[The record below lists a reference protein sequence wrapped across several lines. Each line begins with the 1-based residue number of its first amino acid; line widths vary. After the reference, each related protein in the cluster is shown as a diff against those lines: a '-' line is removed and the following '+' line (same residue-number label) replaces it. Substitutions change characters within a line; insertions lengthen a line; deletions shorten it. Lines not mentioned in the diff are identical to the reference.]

1 MNALNDGQTLTD
13 AFTYRISDGHG
24 GTSSATLTVT
34 IRGTTDTPTN
44 TPPTAVADAAAVK
57 ADTAPNPVVGNVLSN
72 DEDADGDALTVTNVG
87 TFTLG
92 HGTLALKADGS
103 YAYTLDNANPAVNA
117 LNDGQTLTDAFTYQ
131 ISDGHGGTSNAA
143 LTVTI
148 RGTTDNAG
156 PIAISTA
163 DVQKFYLEINR
174 TPISA
179 DAAGSTA
186 ALINSGTK
194 TEGQVLADLISLVT
208 TTTIPAIA
216 VEATMYGEVGS
227 SAEVDLLVQQFIP
240 SQEANAIKFGFNPVV
255 YISEA
260 LGLAFAFGN
269 ETGSTAFNANFGP
282 ANSLLPNTAG
292 GDALF
297 PSAAVNAIFGAAAT
311 PNLTAATAAWVA
323 NWKAFYT
330 AHGLPS
336 LSAPSADQIDLAARA
351 AAWGDAVGVALDND
365 LGPLKSNIFNFLID
379 AAQGSGGYSL
389 PLVGQP
395 MHPLFQ
401 DGYEG
406 AGRARGSVILGER
419 AR

>member
-1 MNALNDGQTLTD
+1 M
-13 AFTYRISDGHG
+13 
-24 GTSSATLTVT
+24 
-34 IRGTTDTPTN
+34 
-44 TPPTAVADAAAVK
+44 ADAAAVK
-57 ADTAPNPVVGNVLSN
+57 ADTAPNPVGNVLSN
-72 DEDADGDALTVTNVG
+72 DEDTDGDTLAVTNAG
-87 TFTLG
+87 TFALG
-92 HGTLALKADGS
+92 HGSLALKADGS
-103 YAYTLDNANPAVNA
+103 YAYTLDNSNPAVNA

-131 ISDGHGGTSNAA
+131 ISDGHGGTSSAA

-148 RGTTDNAG
+148 HGTTDNAG

-216 VEATMYGEVGS
+216 VEASMYGEVGS

-282 ANSLLPNTAG
+282 VKFLRCQTRRVAMRCFS
-292 GDALF
+292 
-297 PSAAVNAIFGAAAT
+297 SAAVNAIFGAAAT
-311 PNLTAATAAWVA
+311 PNLTAATAGLGRQLEGVLYGTWS
-323 NWKAFYT
+323 AF
-330 AHGLPS
+330 
-336 LSAPSADQIDLAARA
+336 
-351 AAWGDAVGVALDND
+351 V
-365 LGPLKSNIFNFLID
+365 
-379 AAQGSGGYSL
+379 
-389 PLVGQP
+389 
-395 MHPLFQ
+395 
-401 DGYEG
+401 
-406 AGRARGSVILGER
+406 ER
-419 AR
+419 TQRKIRST